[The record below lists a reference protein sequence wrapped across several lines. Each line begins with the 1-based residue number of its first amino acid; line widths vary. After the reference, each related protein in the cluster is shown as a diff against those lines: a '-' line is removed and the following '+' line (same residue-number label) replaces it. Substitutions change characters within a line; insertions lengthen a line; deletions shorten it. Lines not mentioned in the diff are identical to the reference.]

1 VLQVNEDFIK
11 LINEQGKI
19 ENIKIVDLGKK
30 LPAPS
35 RGGTLGLDQMVKVV
49 NGLHK
54 GKIGP
59 IKHAFK
65 NYLFLWHKDFALS
78 NGIFVENCRN
88 VMILG
93 AEFMKG
99 VTG

>member
-35 RGGTLGLDQMVKVV
+35 RGGTLGGRD
-49 NGLHK
+49 
-54 GKIGP
+54 
-59 IKHAFK
+59 
-65 NYLFLWHKDFALS
+65 S
-78 NGIFVENCRN
+78 
-88 VMILG
+88 
-93 AEFMKG
+93 
-99 VTG
+99 